1 MSLTFRSAAVPVLL
15 LVVAA
20 CAAPIDIA
28 TPTSAVALPVPSVAP
43 EPTPVMAPSVTP
55 ASTFVAAGAAPQV
68 DCGGDLVSTAIIDY
82 AANAPGDADILAA
95 TQGLT
100 GVRPTDVIVVEPTA
114 TVVVRDGRPIWR
126 GEWFDGG
133 RGFLLNTATACP
145 DAGIR

>member
-1 MSLTFRSAAVPVLL
+1 MHTHRWASLVAVTLA
-15 LVVAA
+15 VAA
-20 CAAPIDIA
+20 CAPIA
-28 TPTSAVALPVPSVAP
+28 SPTPTIADALPAPSTAP
-43 EPTPVMAPSVTP
+43 EPTPVIAPSVAP
-55 ASTFVAAGAAPQV
+55 ASTFVAAGLAPQV
-68 DCGGDLVSTAIIDY
+68 DCGGAEESTAIIDY

-133 RGFLLNTATACP
+133 RGFLLNTATSCP

>member
-1 MSLTFRSAAVPVLL
+1 VLL
-15 LVVAA
+15 LVAA
-20 CAAPIDIA
+20 CSPVDVP
-28 TPTSAVALPVPSVAP
+28 TPTLPVALSVPSVAP
-43 EPTPVMAPSVTP
+43 EPTPVMAPSVVP
-55 ASTFVAAGAAPQV
+55 ASTFVAAGLAPQV
-68 DCGGDLVSTAIIDY
+68 DCGGAEASTAIIDY
-82 AANAPGDADILAA
+82 AANAPGDADILSA

-133 RGFLLNTATACP
+133 RGFLLNTATSCP